1 MVGNKFAIIK
11 LTQELQVLQRD
22 TKLKECILRNA
33 ERELRNHMAGI
44 ADLENAIKLL
54 EAK

>member
-1 MVGNKFAIIK
+1 MNEYAVIR
-11 LTQELQVLQRD
+11 LTQELQILQRD
-22 TKLKECILRNA
+22 TKLKESILRNA
-33 ERELRNHMAGI
+33 ERELRNHLAGI